1 MENADP
7 LAIKLNTLLK
17 EGKIPE
23 DCMYYKFLDNTTSF
37 AMVDSTSASTFQWDD
52 EVCEFFDT
60 IKFLGGE
67 RRRTFVRGQG
77 FHGSREGGLKQFTTF
92 SDFNLSVNASRRYHA
107 G

>member
-1 MENADP
+1 MP
-7 LAIKLNTLLK
+7 TLLAIKLNTLLK

-23 DCMYYKFLDNTTSF
+23 DCMYYKFIDNTTSF

-67 RRRTFVRGQG
+67 RRRI
-77 FHGSREGGLKQFTTF
+77 SGGRTQTI
-92 SDFNLSVNASRRYHA
+92 YHVF
-107 G
+107 